1 MLFLFVGLICECMRS
16 GSRIDS
22 ASYFGGYGWICF
34 GSFLSVSQ
42 ILFLG
47 PCKFVLISFSKFSHS
62 HHLSPAH
69 SFDVLQFDKARI
81 QLSFFLCCVV
91 VI

>member
-16 GSRIDS
+16 GSRINS

-47 PCKFVLISFSKFSHS
+47 PCKFDLISFSKFSHS

-69 SFDVLQFDKARI
+69 SFDVLQFYKARI
-81 QLSFFLCCVV
+81 QLSFFFVA
-91 VI
+91 

>member
-1 MLFLFVGLICECMRS
+1 
-16 GSRIDS
+16 
-22 ASYFGGYGWICF
+22 
-34 GSFLSVSQ
+34 VSQ

-47 PCKFVLISFSKFSHS
+47 RCKFVLISFSKFSHS

-81 QLSFFLCCVV
+81 QLSFFFVA
-91 VI
+91 